1 MLGTIVSEISG
12 WGTNFA
18 GLLHSEG
25 LPLNGALLGHGKLA
39 TIKQHYLSFTEA
51 VRFMSDQSVQTLDG
65 YQKAHHRQRE
75 SLPTRQTI
83 VLIGEK
89 RQFQPHYDP

>member
-1 MLGTIVSEISG
+1 MLGTIVSELSG
-12 WGTNFA
+12 WGTYFA

-25 LPLNGALLGHGKLA
+25 LPLHGTLLGHGKLA

-65 YQKAHHRQRE
+65 CQQAHHRQKE
-75 SLPTRQTI
+75 SLPARQTI
-83 VLIGEK
+83 VLRGEK